1 MLTRDE
7 REEIEKQSLAQYA
20 MHSGNTKGRKYQENE
35 SEYRTVYQRDRDRI
49 IHSTAFRRL
58 EYKTQV
64 FVNHEADYYRTRLTH
79 SIEVAQIAR
88 TLARA
93 LKLNEDLSEAIALA
107 HDIGH
112 TPFGHSGE
120 EALHNIMAEKGGFEH
135 NRQGLRVVDYLE
147 NRYLSFP
154 GLNLTYEVR
163 EGIIKHKTSYDN
175 PQKTDTEFS
184 QSGNPTLEA
193 RIVNFA
199 DEIAYNNHDLDDGLK
214 GGFIT
219 IEQLYENVA
228 LFKEYWDYLKNKYGE
243 HSDELLLRKL
253 VRNLIGMQI
262 TDVIKQTSKNIE
274 DMSIRDINDVRK
286 HDGIVSFSKEM
297 DEKHKE
303 LKNFLYNNL
312 YKHYKVVKM
321 ANRAKRFVN
330 ALFDAY
336 MEDSEQLPDQF
347 KNRIEKDGL
356 ERAIC
361 DYIAGMTDRY
371 AQDEYARLFLPYT
384 KM

>member
-1 MLTRDE
+1 MLTRQE
-7 REEIEKQSLAQYA
+7 REAMETKILAPYA
-20 MHSGNTKGRKYQENE
+20 MKSGNTKGRKYKENE
-35 SEYRTVYQRDRDRI
+35 NEYRTVYQRDRDRI

-88 TLARA
+88 TMARA
-93 LKLNEDLSEAIALA
+93 LKLNEDLTEAIALA

-120 EALHNIMAEKGGFEH
+120 EALHNIMVDKGGFEH

-147 NRYLSFP
+147 NNYFTFP

-175 PQKTDTEFS
+175 PQKSDGEFS
-184 QSGNPTLEA
+184 DDENPTLEA
-193 RIVNFA
+193 RIVNLA

-219 IEQLYENVA
+219 IEQLYENVNM
-228 LFKEYWDYLKNKYGE
+228 FKEYWDYLKNKYGNN
-243 HSDELLLRKL
+243 SDELLLKKL
-253 VRNLIGMQI
+253 IRNLIGKQI
-262 TDVIKQTSKNIE
+262 TDVIEQTDKNIE
-274 DMSIRDINDVRK
+274 KMGIGSFDDVRK
-286 HDGIVSFSKEM
+286 QSGIVSFSSEM
-297 DEKHKE
+297 EEKHKE
-303 LKNFLYNNL
+303 LKEFLYKNL

-321 ANRAKRFVN
+321 SNRAKRFVKSLFN
-330 ALFDAY
+330 AYL
-336 MEDSEQLPDQF
+336 EDINQLPDQF
-347 KNRIEKDGL
+347 KSRIKKDGI